1 MIRRNMKDN
10 IILVDCDGVL
20 CNWEYAFTQFM
31 HHKGFPTL
39 DPTAYNVG
47 VRFGFTREQGHTF
60 VEEFNDSAAIA
71 FLPPLRDA
79 VYYMKRLN
87 MFHGYKF
94 HCITS
99 LSTNKYAQKLRI
111 QNLELLFGK
120 EIWDE
125 YIFLPC
131 GADKD
136 EELAKYKDSG
146 CFWIEDKPKNAE
158 VGQELGLNSIIV
170 AHDHNASYNGEIPR
184 FWKWKHIYKHIIGE
198 L

>member
-20 CNWEYAFTQFM
+20 CDWEYAFTQFM
-31 HHKGFPTL
+31 HHKGFPTIN
-39 DPTAYNVG
+39 DSVYNVG
-47 VRFGFTREQGHTF
+47 ERFGFSREQGHTF
-60 VEEFNDSAAIA
+60 VEEFNASAAIA

-79 VYYMKRLN
+79 VYYMKRLH
-87 MFHGYKF
+87 MLHGYQF

-99 LSTNKYAQKLRI
+99 LSTNKYAQKLRT

-120 EIWDE
+120 DLLDDFI
-125 YIFLPC
+125 YLPC

-136 EELAKYKDSG
+136 DVLAKYKDTG
-146 CFWIEDKPKNAE
+146 CFWIEDKPKNAQ
-158 VGQELGLNSIIV
+158 VGLDMGLDSILV
-170 AHDHNASYNGEIPR
+170 AHDHNSEEVNIPR
-184 FWKWKHIYKHIIGE
+184 YWKWKHIYKHIIGE

>member
-1 MIRRNMKDN
+1 MKDN

-20 CNWEYAFTQFM
+20 CDWEYSFTQWM
-31 HHKGFPTL
+31 NHKGYPTKNYSEYSV
-39 DPTAYNVG
+39 AE
-47 VRFGFTREQGHTF
+47 RFGIPKEKGKYF
-60 VEEFNDSAAIA
+60 VAEFNDSAAIA

-87 MFHGYKF
+87 MLHGFKF

-99 LSTNKYAQKLRI
+99 LSDNKYAQKLRT

-120 EIWDE
+120 EMFDD
-125 YIFLPC
+125 YIYLAC

-136 EELAKYKDSG
+136 EELAVYEGSN
-146 CFWIEDKPKNAE
+146 CFWVEDKPENAE
-158 VGQELGLNSIIV
+158 VGKRFGLNSILV
-170 AHDHNASYNGEIPR
+170 AHEHNAMYHGDIPR
-184 FWKWKHIYKHIIGE
+184 FWKWKDIYRHIVGE